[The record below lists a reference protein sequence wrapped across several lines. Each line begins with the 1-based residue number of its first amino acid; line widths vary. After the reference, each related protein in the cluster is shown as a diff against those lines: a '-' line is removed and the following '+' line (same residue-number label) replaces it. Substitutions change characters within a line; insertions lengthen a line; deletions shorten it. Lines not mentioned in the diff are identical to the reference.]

1 MFKLILIIVLLV
13 ILFQDLKLRSVHWS
27 LFPMLLACSI
37 ILRIENIEI
46 MQWGFSLLFLGTLML
61 SLTLY
66 LTIKTGK
73 LVNITNGFFSWGDV
87 LFLLAIIPVFDV
99 SMFILFFTFG
109 TLLTLILH
117 VLAHVIKVQKT
128 IPYAG
133 YMALVSI
140 FYILFEPTII
150 HYKSFLI

>member
-1 MFKLILIIVLLV
+1 MFKVILIIVLLV

-27 LFPMLLACSI
+27 LFPMVFVCAI
-37 ILRIENIEI
+37 FIGIENIEM
-46 MQWGFSLLFLGTLML
+46 MQWGFSLLFLVTLML

-73 LVNITNGFFSWGDV
+73 LVNITNGFFSWGDI

-99 SMFILFFTFG
+99 SSFMLFFTFG
-109 TLLTLILH
+109 TLITLVFH
-117 VLAHVIKVQKT
+117 VIAHVIKAQKT

-133 YMALVSI
+133 YMALVSV
-140 FYILFEPTII
+140 FYVLFEPTII
-150 HYKSFLI
+150 YYKSMLI

>member
-1 MFKLILIIVLLV
+1 MFKVILIIVLLV

-27 LFPMLLACSI
+27 LFPMLFVCSI
-37 ILRIENIEI
+37 FIGIENIEI
-46 MQWGFSLLFLGTLML
+46 MQWGFSFLFLATLML

-73 LVNITNGFFSWGDV
+73 LVNITNGFFSWGDI

-99 SMFILFFTFG
+99 STFMLFFTFG
-109 TLLTLILH
+109 TLLTLIIH
-117 VLAHVIKVQKT
+117 VLVHVIKAQKT

-133 YMALVSI
+133 YMALLSV
-140 FYILFEPTII
+140 FYVLFEPTII
-150 HYKSFLI
+150 FYKSMLI